1 MARRMIHLKALRDK
15 TIWRATA
22 PSVFLVINTFVWFVL
37 TYVVFT
43 GIVNSL
49 ALGQTEKLSLYATY
63 FLGIAVSA
71 ILSSKF
77 LSHARSWLLNVWL
90 IIGTLATI
98 LLSTVSSNGMLPNVL
113 IAIFFGVS
121 IGVGLPSCLSYFADS
136 TSVENR
142 GSIGGLTWSGVG
154 FGILFFAILL
164 NFFGQFEAII
174 ALAIWRLLGS
184 VIFLVLNKPKQTTNT
199 QKSPDY
205 IQIIRKKEI
214 LLYLV
219 PWIMISLINYAEA
232 PMIQRVFDLA
242 FGQNT
247 YIFMQLIEWVLIG
260 ISAIIGGIVA
270 DITGRKR
277 VIIAGFVL
285 LGVEYAALSIFSSSA
300 AVLYLFLVL
309 DGVTW
314 GLLFSV
320 FFTTLWG
327 DLGEN
332 YGKEKFYTL
341 GGLPYLLANF
351 LSIIIAPYAN
361 GISVGTAFSYASF
374 FLFVAVIPLMYAAET
389 LPEKAIK
396 DRDLKSYL
404 EKAQK
409 VALKESQKTNKKEE
423 NQLQKQDKEATEEKD
438 DKDYEEAKKLAEKY
452 Y

>member
-1 MARRMIHLKALRDK
+1 MVRLKALTDK
-15 TIWRATA
+15 TVLRATA

-43 GIVNSL
+43 GIINNL
-49 ALGQTEKLSLYATY
+49 AVGQTEKLTLFATY
-63 FLGIAVSA
+63 FIGIAFSA

-77 LSHARSWLLNVWL
+77 FSHARSMLLNIWL

-98 LLSTVSSNGMLPNVL
+98 LLSTVSDNGMLPNVL

-136 TSVENR
+136 TSIENR

-154 FGILFFAILL
+154 FGILFFAVLL
-164 NFFGQFEAII
+164 NFLGQVEAII

-184 VIFLVLNKPKQTTNT
+184 AVFLVLNRAKQKTNS
-199 QKSPDY
+199 QKSLSY
-205 IQIIRKKEI
+205 AQIIRKREI

-242 FGQNT
+242 FGQST
-247 YIFMQLIEWVLIG
+247 YIFMQLSEWVVIG

-270 DITGRKR
+270 DIAGRKR

-285 LGVEYAALSIFSSSA
+285 LGIEYAALSISSTSA
-300 AVLYLFLVL
+300 VILYLFLIL

-351 LSIIIAPYAN
+351 LSVIIEPYAK

-374 FLFVAVIPLMYAAET
+374 FLFAAVIPLMYAPET

-396 DRDLKSYL
+396 DRDLKSYV
-404 EKAQK
+404 EKAK
-409 VALKESQKTNKKEE
+409 KAALKGADKNQKDKTKQAPEDEKEE
-423 NQLQKQDKEATEEKD
+423 NNKEYD
-438 DKDYEEAKKLAEKY
+438 EARKLAEKY